1 MSIGTKWGYIKK
13 LIVSCFLNSL
23 YESIEYIEFYILWR
37 KRVYL
42 PPGYFLPGHY
52 VPEERDGR
60 EITYGHPGIADTKG
74 YDLFR
79 SL

>member
-1 MSIGTKWGYIKK
+1 MAKKSIFTA
-13 LIVSCFLNSL
+13 
-23 YESIEYIEFYILWR
+23 
-37 KRVYL
+37 
-42 PPGYFLPGHY
+42 GYFLSGHY